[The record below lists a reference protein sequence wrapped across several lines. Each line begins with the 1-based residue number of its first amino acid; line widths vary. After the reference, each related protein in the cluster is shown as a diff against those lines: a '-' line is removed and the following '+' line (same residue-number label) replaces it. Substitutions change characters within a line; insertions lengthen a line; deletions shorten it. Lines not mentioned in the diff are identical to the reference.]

1 MFRIGTRKML
11 IVAAALALVAAA
23 CTCGGFDLGNLTGG
37 TSGGGG
43 ITGGG
48 GSGACSYD
56 GGDGLTTNCQGTLAV
71 GGSATGNLGSLFEAD
86 NYTFTGS
93 AGQSVTIHVT
103 GIGDTDPRVKLID
116 PSGSVIAEN
125 DDTGSGYDSEIVT
138 TLPSAGEYAIRVDV
152 FSTGDYQI
160 TLN

>member
-1 MFRIGTRKML
+1 MFRMGKRKML
-11 IVAAALALVAAA
+11 IAVAALGLVAAA

-37 TSGGGG
+37 GGG

-48 GSGACSYD
+48 SDACSFD

-71 GGSATGNLGSLFEAD
+71 GSSATGNLGSLFEAD

-93 AGQSVTIHVT
+93 SGQSVTIHVT

-116 PSGSVIAEN
+116 PSGTVVAEN
-125 DDTGSGYDSEIVT
+125 DDSGGGYDSEIVT
-138 TLPSAGEYAIRVDV
+138 TLSSSGEYAIRIDV
-152 FSTGDYQI
+152 FSTGDYEVSLQ
-160 TLN
+160 